1 MAPHLSQIMEDV
13 TKNALSRDVVCP
25 RCDGLKNVR
34 DGESESRVC
43 PVCQGKGSVTVPG
56 DPHARELVFEVMGLI
71 GRKEPAIRIEQNV
84 RVESLEEMLRIGQK
98 PQTGRNL

>member
-1 MAPHLSQIMEDV
+1 MATDLPQIMQDV
-13 TKNALSRDVVCP
+13 TNNALSRDVVCP
-25 RCDGLKNVR
+25 RCDGLKSVHDR
-34 DGESESRVC
+34 EADLRVC
-43 PVCQGKGSVTVPG
+43 PVCQGKGGVTVPG